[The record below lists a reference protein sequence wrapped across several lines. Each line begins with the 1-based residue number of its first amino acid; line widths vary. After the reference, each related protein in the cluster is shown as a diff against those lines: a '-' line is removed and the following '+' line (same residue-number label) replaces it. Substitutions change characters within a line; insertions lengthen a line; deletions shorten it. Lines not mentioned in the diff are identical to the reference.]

1 VQSQCRLARRFD
13 AARGCAMAFVA
24 GRNPQRKEESNMNT
38 ENIGFIVVLAVA
50 VVVAWSV
57 LRARYLHEFV
67 VNDGLIGLIYRNGK
81 LMEAVKAGRHFRW
94 GKVYRI
100 ALIDARNT
108 LLPVAGQ
115 EVLSADGISIKISV
129 VVTSQIIDAIK
140 AVQTVDNYTAHLYS
154 AAQNALREVTAGLAM
169 DVLINQRVAIASDL
183 RERLAPFAHT
193 IGLKLHAVEV
203 RDIMLSADL
212 RRAFSETLKAK
223 QEGQAALERARGESA
238 ALRNLANAARLLEG
252 QPALVTLRFL
262 QTLAEPG
269 TKQMLVMNDISA
281 FVPAVRA
288 AKNVAPAKDA

>member
-1 VQSQCRLARRFD
+1 
-13 AARGCAMAFVA
+13 
-24 GRNPQRKEESNMNT
+24 MNT
-38 ENIGFIVVLAVA
+38 ENIGYIIVLTVA
-50 VVVAWSV
+50 LVIAWCL

-67 VNDGLIGLIYRNGK
+67 VNDGFIGLIYRNGK
-81 LMEAVKAGRHFRW
+81 LTEAVNAGRYFRW

-108 LLPVAGQ
+108 LLAIAGQ
-115 EVLSADGISIKISV
+115 EVLSADGISVKISL

-140 AVQTVDNYTAHLYS
+140 AVQKIDNYTAHLYS
-154 AAQNALREVTAGLAM
+154 AAQTALREVTAALTM
-169 DVLINQRVAIASDL
+169 DALINQRVAIAGDL
-183 RERLAPFAHT
+183 RERLAPLADT
-193 IGLKLHAVEV
+193 IGVRVHAVEV

-262 QTLAEPG
+262 QTLADPAV
-269 TKQMLVMNDISA
+269 KQMFVMNDIST
-281 FVPAVRA
+281 FVPTVRA
-288 AKNVAPAKDA
+288 AKNVVPAKDA